1 MGRQLIA
8 MGMGVG
14 IMPGGEG
21 RFCLRVVGRVGMRV
35 IHGVV
40 QVIFLVTYLV
50 LAGLWPG
57 MGLRIPGTGF
67 WALSR

>member
-21 RFCLRVVGRVGMRV
+21 WFCLGVVSRVRLRV

-57 MGLRIPGTGF
+57 VRLRIPGMGF
-67 WALSR
+67 WGLSR